1 MKRHYVCS
9 GYLKFYSSV
18 RVTPIFLLLCLIFL
32 SPIAGFTQKSLS
44 KKEVKTQ
51 ELAANAS
58 RFFIEGE
65 KALVLGDLEKA
76 FRYLE
81 KASEFSPEE
90 PAILYKLAE
99 VQLKKN
105 QGGSALPY
113 ALKAAA
119 GDPENLYYMLL
130 VAEIYSSLKQPL
142 QAAALLEK
150 LTTGST
156 KNQQY
161 NLELASIYLDA
172 NEFDKALVALDRA
185 EAYYGVREAFTFQ
198 KQRIYLRKDQ
208 LQKAVEE
215 GEKLIASFPGNPN
228 YVLSLVEILYNNAKL
243 DQAIQLVRA
252 EITKYPNQPELQLA
266 AYTLYKEK
274 RQISQANTFLLE
286 AIASTDLAPASKAA
300 AFQEVLQEMKTAERE
315 MLLDKLELQLME
327 LHPEDAAVLEAIGNR
342 RKAENKLAEALKLYK
357 KSIAFQP
364 KNEKLLEEVIVNSF
378 DAGSNYEEVARYTSI
393 AIDEFPESAEFW
405 FYEGVILSGQKK
417 DSLAV
422 QALETA
428 LRLNAEKNPQLA
440 QVAYSTL
447 GNSQYQLGDQAA
459 AFKNFEKAL
468 ALNPTDEQVLNNY
481 AYFLAL
487 ANQEL
492 EKALDMAQRV
502 VKKHPKNATYL
513 DTLAWVLYQL
523 KRYSEASIY
532 LEEALE
538 IEKVPSGVLM
548 EHFGDVLYRLGKVE
562 EAVGWWKKAKESPE
576 GSDSLA
582 QKIKDQRIHD

>member
-1 MKRHYVCS
+1 MKRHYVCNGHS
-9 GYLKFYSSV
+9 KFHSSV
-18 RVTPIFLLLCLIFL
+18 RVTPIFLLLCLVFL
-32 SPIAGFTQKSLS
+32 SPIAGFAQKSLS
-44 KKEVKTQ
+44 KKEVKAQ

-65 KALVLGDLEKA
+65 KAFALGDLEKA
-76 FRYLE
+76 YQYLA
-81 KASEFSPEE
+81 KAREFAPEE
-90 PAILYKLAE
+90 PAISFKLAE
-99 VQLKKN
+99 VLLKNN
-105 QGGSALPY
+105 QAEKALPV

-119 GDPENLYYMLL
+119 GDPENLFYGLL
-130 VAEIYSSLKQPL
+130 VAEIYTGLNKPL
-142 QAAALLEK
+142 EAAALLEK
-150 LTTGST
+150 LTAGST

-161 NLELASIYLDA
+161 NLELASIYLNA
-172 NEFDKALVALDRA
+172 NEFDKALLALDRA
-185 EAYYGVREAFTFQ
+185 EAYYGIREAFTFQ

-208 LQKAVEE
+208 LEKAIEE

-228 YVLSLVEILYNNAKL
+228 YVLSLVEILFNNAKL
-243 DQAIQLVRA
+243 DQAIQLVRS
-252 EITKYPNQPELQLA
+252 EIVKYPNQPELQLA
-266 AYTLYKEK
+266 AYSLYQEK
-274 RQISQANTFLLE
+274 GQIAQANAFLLE
-286 AIASTDLAPASKAA
+286 AIASPDLAPSSKAA
-300 AFQEVLQEMKTAERE
+300 AFQGVAQEMKTAERDK
-315 MLLDKLELQLME
+315 LLDQLELLLNE
-327 LHPEDAAVLEAIGNR
+327 WHAEDPTVLEAIGNR
-342 RKAENKLAEALKLYK
+342 RKAENKLAEALQLYK
-357 KSIAFQP
+357 KSLAFQP

-378 DAGSNYEEVARYTSI
+378 DAGGDFEEVARYSSI
-393 AIDEFPESAEFW
+393 AIEEFPESAEFW

-428 LRLNAEKNPQLA
+428 LRLNADKNPQLA

-447 GNSQYQLGDQAA
+447 GNSQYQLGDQVA

-468 ALNPTDEQVLNNY
+468 ALSPTDEQVLNNY

-487 ANQEL
+487 AKQEL

-513 DTLAWVLYQL
+513 DTLAWVLYQM
-523 KRYSEASIY
+523 KRYSEASLY
-532 LEEALE
+532 LTEALE
-538 IEKVPSGVLM
+538 VEKEPSGVLM
-548 EHFGDVLYRLGKVE
+548 EHYGDVLYRLGKVE